1 MKADVTAGGLIPV
14 EQALEH
20 LLSTLVDK
28 VSAQTVTLQ
37 HADGRVLLDDVYAA
51 CDVPSCDNSAMD
63 GYALNSRLQQTD
75 QPFSV
80 SARIPAGTAPGALIP
95 GTVARIFTG
104 APVPEGAD
112 SVIMQENCQASSAGV
127 LIRQAVVAG
136 ENIRKQGADVRAG
149 SLLFSAG
156 HRLRPADLGVLAATG
171 IASVRVGKQPVVA
184 LFSTGNELVE
194 PGQAL
199 APGQIYNSNIFVVRA
214 LLQRLGLQVIDLGIV
229 GDTRAAT
236 EQMLLKAAG
245 LADCII
251 STGGV
256 SAGEEDHVRAALQHL
271 GELELWRLALKP
283 GKPFAFGRL
292 HNSVFFGLPGNP
304 VSAFVTLLILVRPAL
319 LAMMGAR
326 ECTLKEI
333 QLPSGFDAPASGARQ
348 EYLRVTLMR
357 PSLESGVHASA
368 LPMLVP
374 LRDQSSG
381 VLSSVVNADG
391 LAIVPPFTAIS
402 SGQLLR
408 FLPFGDIV

>member
-1 MKADVTAGGLIPV
+1 
-14 EQALEH
+14 
-20 LLSTLVDK
+20 
-28 VSAQTVTLQ
+28 
-37 HADGRVLLDDVYAA
+37 
-51 CDVPSCDNSAMD
+51 
-63 GYALNSRLQQTD
+63 
-75 QPFSV
+75 
-80 SARIPAGTAPGALIP
+80 
-95 GTVARIFTG
+95 
-104 APVPEGAD
+104 
-112 SVIMQENCQASSAGV
+112 MQENCEASTVGV

-171 IASVRVGKQPVVA
+171 VASVRVGKQPVVA

-199 APGQIYNSNIFVVRA
+199 APGQIYNSNVFVVRA

-236 EQMLLKAAG
+236 EQMLLKAAE

-326 ECTLKEI
+326 ECTLQEI
-333 QLPSGFDAPASGARQ
+333 PLPAGFDAPASGARQ
-348 EYLRVTLMR
+348 EYLRVRLMR
-357 PSLESGVHASA
+357 PQLDSGIQADA

-374 LRDQSSG
+374 LSDQSSG
-381 VLSSVVNADG
+381 VLSSVVYADG

>member
-1 MKADVTAGGLIPV
+1 MKADVPAGGLIPV

-20 LLSTLVDK
+20 LLISLVDK
-28 VSAQTVTLQ
+28 VSAQTVNLQ

-51 CDVPSCDNSAMD
+51 CDVPPCDNSAMD
-63 GYALNSRLQQTD
+63 GYALNSRLQQPG
-75 QPFSV
+75 QLFSV
-80 SARIPAGTAPGALIP
+80 SARIPAGCAPGGLIP

-104 APVPEGAD
+104 APVPKGAD
-112 SVIMQENCQASSAGV
+112 AVIMQENCEASTAGV
-127 LIRQAVVAG
+127 VIRQAVVAG

-171 IASVRVGKQPVVA
+171 VASVRVGKRPVVA

-199 APGQIYNSNIFVVRA
+199 APGQIYNSNVFVVRA

-236 EQMLLKAAG
+236 EQMLLKAAE

-326 ECTLKEI
+326 ECSLQEI
-333 QLPSGFDAPASGARQ
+333 QLPAGFDAPASGTRQ
-348 EYLRVTLMR
+348 EYLRVRLMR
-357 PSLESGVHASA
+357 PQLDSGIQADV

-374 LRDQSSG
+374 LSDQSSG
-381 VLSSVVNADG
+381 VLSSVVVADG

>member
-14 EQALEH
+14 EQALAH

-28 VSAQTVTLQ
+28 VSAQTVTLRN
-37 HADGRVLLDDVYAA
+37 ADGRVLLDDVYAA
-51 CDVPSCDNSAMD
+51 CDVPPCDNSAMD
-63 GYALNSRLQQTD
+63 GYALNSRLQQPG
-75 QPFSV
+75 QLFSV
-80 SARIPAGTAPGALIP
+80 SARIPAGSAPGALIP

-112 SVIMQENCQASSAGV
+112 AVIMQENCEASTAGV
-127 LIRQAVVAG
+127 VIRQALVAG

-171 IASVRVGKQPVVA
+171 VASVRVGKQPVVA

-194 PGQAL
+194 PGHAL

-229 GDTRAAT
+229 GDTRAET
-236 EQMLLKAAG
+236 EQMLLKAAE

-326 ECTLKEI
+326 ECTLREI
-333 QLPSGFDAPASGARQ
+333 QLPAGFDAPASGSRQ
-348 EYLRVTLMR
+348 EYLRVRLMR
-357 PSLESGVHASA
+357 PKLDSGIHADA
-368 LPMLVP
+368 LPVLVP
-374 LRDQSSG
+374 LSDQSSG
-381 VLSSVVNADG
+381 VLSSVVVADG